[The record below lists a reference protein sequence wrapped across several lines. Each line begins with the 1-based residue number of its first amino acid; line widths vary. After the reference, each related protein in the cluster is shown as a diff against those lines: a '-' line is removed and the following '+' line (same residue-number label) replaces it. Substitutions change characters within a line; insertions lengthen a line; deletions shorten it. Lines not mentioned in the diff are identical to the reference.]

1 MGEGHMNC
9 RLSPSITTR
18 RKTIVL
24 YCFSPSFNLDSISP
38 YYSKGLMLTTEKPEG
53 RKEGWKKEVRR
64 APENSLAF
72 LPSRDGWA
80 PPPTRSGMKQPQ
92 VRRLDPLHSKLEAP
106 AHRLPSM
113 TSPLTRADDPSRFE
127 AGILLNLF

>member
-1 MGEGHMNC
+1 MNC

-18 RKTIVL
+18 SLKFYGPPTIL
-24 YCFSPSFNLDSISP
+24 SAPSFNLDSISP
-38 YYSKGLMLTTEKPEG
+38 YYSKGLMLTTEKLEG

-92 VRRLDPLHSKLEAP
+92 VRRLDPIVA
-106 AHRLPSM
+106 A
-113 TSPLTRADDPSRFE
+113 F
-127 AGILLNLF
+127 